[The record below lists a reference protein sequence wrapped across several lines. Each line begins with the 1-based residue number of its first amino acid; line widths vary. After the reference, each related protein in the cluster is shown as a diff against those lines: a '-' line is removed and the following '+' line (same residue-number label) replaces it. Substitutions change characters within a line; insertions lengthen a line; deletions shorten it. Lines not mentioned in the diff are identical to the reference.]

1 MLGCKTDKSW
11 SPPGRTGQRANDMKN
26 CRRFHGKLITPRHIK
41 RNSGKLLRGP
51 QPPRLVR
58 RATFKAEV
66 MWSLTSPD
74 PVVSNVPSN
83 ITMTVIAALINAGP
97 TASRRPVTPPGF
109 NAILSGVADRSRPLP
124 QMRNVACT
132 SLLRRDDIKLSIHAA
147 LALYSRLRRE

>member
-1 MLGCKTDKSW
+1 
-11 SPPGRTGQRANDMKN
+11 MKN

-51 QPPRLVR
+51 QPPRLIR
-58 RATFKAEV
+58 RATFKAEM
-66 MWSLTSPD
+66 MWSLRPG

-109 NAILSGVADRSRPLP
+109 NAILSDLADRSRYLGVP
-124 QMRNVACT
+124 CT
-132 SLLRRDDIKLSIHAA
+132 RLL
-147 LALYSRLRRE
+147 